1 MAGMDAFV
9 PKACNMTDIRKFLR
23 VTIMVACLLPECAA
37 AAELSGAW
45 APSADQCDKVFV
57 RRGRAKQINFTEFS
71 GVHGGGFIIETD
83 QLRGKFAKCKIKTRK
98 EEGQSLNLIAACA
111 TDIML
116 SNVQFVLKAVDDDNI
131 TRVFPGIEGMEVKYH
146 RCRL

>member
-1 MAGMDAFV
+1 MTSVGRAALGAAVIMSFV
-9 PKACNMTDIRKFLR
+9 
-23 VTIMVACLLPECAA
+23 LPECAGA
-37 AAELSGAW
+37 AVELTGAW
-45 APSADQCDKVFV
+45 APDADKCDKVFV
-57 RRGRAKQINFTEFS
+57 RRGRAKQIDFAEFS
-71 GVHGGGFIIETD
+71 GIHGGGFIIEAN

-98 EEGQSLNLIAACA
+98 EEGDSLNLIAGCA

-116 SNVQFVLKAVDDDNI
+116 SNVQFVLKVVDDDNI

>member
-1 MAGMDAFV
+1 MMGFRS
-9 PKACNMTDIRKFLR
+9 I
-23 VTIMVACLLPECAA
+23 AA
-37 AAELSGAW
+37 AVLLLALAEPRHAAAVELTGAW
-45 APSADQCDKVFV
+45 GADADKCDKVFV
-57 RRGRAKQINFTEFS
+57 RRGRAKQIYFAEFP
-71 GVHGGGFIIETD
+71 GVYGGSFIIDAD

-98 EEGQSLNLIAACA
+98 EEGGSLNLIAGCA

-116 SNVQFVLKAVDDDNI
+116 SNVQFVLKIVDDDNI